1 MGRGGRHLNK
11 EAYMLISAMKSSEKK
26 NTHRVSSRSQGRG
39 RVENTRH
46 NDDRQDTTTTLFG
59 RSTAAAEGSRQHE
72 EQCENIVDI
81 IAYGGG
87 GGAHISEQY
96 EQLMAKS
103 ARLLNLCTVLLRR
116 YPLPPGVCFA
126 MLATN
131 ADHDGTLFMQMM
143 HDQQSSDVVHAV
155 AACQDEEGAV
165 VVMPVHHDSV
175 EAACQDEEGTVVM
188 PAVHHD
194 SVEAACKDEEGAVVV
209 MPVHH
214 DSVEAACQDEEGAV
228 VMPAVHHDIVMP
240 AVHHDSVEAACQDE
254 EGVVVMPVHHGS
266 VEAACQQDDEEGVVV
281 MPVHHDS
288 VEAACQDE
296 EGAVVV
302 MPAVHHDSV
311 EAACCQQDDEAS
323 TLITHTAATSDE
335 SSNEDSSDD
344 YLTGAVTPI
353 SMLSQHAALR
363 PPTVVFMTGPSG
375 RIDDDNRA
383 VCRVEDRRGAR
394 KCEATTADDVAT
406 AVEALEEEARD
417 LKSRLNGLVGVMVK
431 QQRRHQEELRRKELE
446 HEARCVQVANEGQ
459 AAMIAMWRRLALP
472 VEGVPA
478 AYSAPSSPALVA
490 GGSAVNDQTLMSLS
504 STTSTT
510 GHYLRVVYDS
520 QLSQLCEL
528 GRGGF
533 SKVYLVSPS
542 PALPSSV
549 MLPAGK
555 HHGWGQQRQCYAYK
569 RCTQVET
576 RGMLEEEI
584 MCMEHVRS
592 TGAAMQVEAVVYGQ
606 SPEAGEEG
614 QVIITG
620 YVMQAM
626 QFGSMEE
633 MIQRWHSTGL
643 LGCSEASISRG
654 SSVRTALEVIT
665 LIIKVAEAIQKLHD
679 VGLLH
684 LDIKAGNILL
694 THQQGE
700 DCCDMEVKIS
710 DFGTSQ
716 LLLPGLGY
724 VQGPTSGSIDHQAP
738 ECLMPGSQVNRSA
751 DVYALGCLLAHIIN
765 GSSPYAEE
773 GMPYHEHKAY
783 LLHGSLPDLDLDAA
797 WLAKFGERSGRILSC
812 LVTSCRSHMPEDR
825 PDMQEVICALRQA
838 GAATL
843 ADLYLLET
851 AAGAVGAAV
860 GSSCNIALMPL
871 PSCSGGQEEEKH
883 QRLAVPDHLSINGG
897 LAIAKEVS
905 RLPLEM
911 KEVVES
917 VSPVDKAYQ
926 AYMTEELRK
935 QAVLKTI
942 TPEQCL
948 PASLFV
954 ACVVSGSV
962 IASGGC
968 ADVLDMVVVGCPDL
982 VFKLSKQGAVNQDCI
997 EKEVVAMQLISCPR
1011 HVLQF
1016 AAVVYEDIVDG
1027 IRIPNPKVVGY
1038 CMERMDGSLH
1048 DFLTRTV
1055 LQPKMFLDLMRKCAV
1070 ALSHVH
1076 LAGYVHLDVKSG
1088 NYLYRVV
1095 QPAATSNGMPVAAGM
1110 EVVEVKISDLGMCQR
1125 LDKQGTTR
1133 GPTGGTLPYSAP
1145 ETLRTGAEVTCSAD
1159 VWSLGCMLFSVLNSI
1174 APPHLGLWPSMSE
1187 AEIKAVLLQG
1197 RGPELSPSTSEYL
1210 ATAFG
1215 FAGGVMLERMV
1226 KACLSHEAVRRPS
1239 LDQVIRVLDQVMVR
1253 L

>member
-1 MGRGGRHLNK
+1 MGRGGRRLNK
-11 EAYMLISAMKSSEKK
+11 EAYMLISAM
-26 NTHRVSSRSQGRG
+26 GRG
-39 RVENTRH
+39 QVEYTRH

-81 IAYGGG
+81 AYGGG
-87 GGAHISEQY
+87 GAHSEQY

-131 ADHDGTLFMQMM
+131 PDHDGTLFMQMM
-143 HDQQSSDVVHAV
+143 HDQQSSDV
-155 AACQDEEGAV
+155 AACGQDEEGA
-165 VVMPVHHDSV
+165 
-175 EAACQDEEGTVVM
+175 
-188 PAVHHD
+188 AV
-194 SVEAACKDEEGAVVV
+194 
-209 MPVHH
+209 
-214 DSVEAACQDEEGAV
+214 
-228 VMPAVHHDIVMP
+228 VMP

-254 EGVVVMPVHHGS
+254 EGAAVVMP
-266 VEAACQQDDEEGVVV
+266 A
-281 MPVHHDS
+281 VHHDS

-296 EGAVVV
+296 EGAAVV

-311 EAACCQQDDEAS
+311 EAACQQDDEIISSTPSQSDGSSRAVVVQYDGSSTGVVVQYGIIDLQSNSPVPVVASRSGSTAAAS

-335 SSNEDSSDD
+335 SSNEDSSLDD

-363 PPTVVFMTGPSG
+363 PPTVFMTGPSG
-375 RIDDDNRA
+375 IDDDNRA
-383 VCRVEDRRGAR
+383 VGCVEDRRGAR

-472 VEGVPA
+472 VDGVPA

-510 GHYLRVVYDS
+510 GNCLRVVYDS

-549 MLPAGK
+549 MLPAGQ
-555 HHGWGQQRQCYAYK
+555 HYGWGQQRQCYAYK
-569 RCTQVET
+569 RCTQVEI

-592 TGAAMQVEAVVYGQ
+592 TGAAMKVEAVVYGQ

-620 YVMQAM
+620 YLMQAM
-626 QFGSMEE
+626 QFGSMKE

-643 LGCSEASISRG
+643 LGCSEASIRRG

-679 VGLLH
+679 AGLLH

-738 ECLMPGSQVNRSA
+738 ECLMPGSQVNTSA

-812 LVTSCRSHMPEDR
+812 LVTSCRSHLPEDR
-825 PDMQEVICALRQA
+825 PDMQEVIRALRQA

-860 GSSCNIALMPL
+860 GSNCNIALMPL

-883 QRLAVPDHLSINGG
+883 QRHVVPDHLSINGG

-911 KEVVES
+911 KEVES

-935 QAVLKTI
+935 QAVLRTI
-942 TPEQCL
+942 PPEQCL

-997 EKEVVAMQLISCPR
+997 EKEVVAMQLISCPS

-1016 AAVVYEDIVDG
+1016 AAVVYEDIVDCRLLLNQSAG
-1027 IRIPNPKVVGY
+1027 IIRNPKVVGY
-1038 CMERMDGSLH
+1038 CMERMDGSLY

-1055 LQPKMFLDLMRKCAV
+1055 FQPKMFMDLMRKCAV

-1095 QPAATSNGMPVAAGM
+1095 QSAATSNGMPVAAGM

-1125 LDKQGTTR
+1125 LDEQGTTR

-1187 AEIKAVLLQG
+1187 AEIKAELLQG